1 MLNRKNITR
10 LISVSSLLLGYVFAN
25 SNTAFANPVRGK
37 FDSIQIAQTSQQGE
51 PTQENILEDNDFKFQ
66 LNGCQHKAKKIT
78 CTFLIINL
86 LNQDRT
92 VWIASGDNYGSRII
106 DTSGNEYF
114 ANFVQIGK
122 QKDSAGHATFT
133 QNIPLKASIVFEIPQ
148 GLSKLASLEFRYQV
162 DANPGKLKVEY
173 RNVEVAR

>member
-1 MLNRKNITR
+1 MLNLKNITQFIG
-10 LISVSSLLLGYVFAN
+10 ISGVFMGYVLADFN
-25 SNTAFANPVRGK
+25 VAFANQFQGH
-37 FDSIQIAQTSQQGE
+37 FDSINIAQASQQGE
-51 PTQENILEDNDFKFQ
+51 STQEKIVEDKDFKFQ

-78 CTFLIINL
+78 CTFLITNL
-86 LNQDRT
+86 LNQDRS
-92 VWIASGDNYGSRII
+92 VWLTSGANYGSRII

-122 QKDSAGHATFT
+122 QEGSAGYATFI

-148 GLSKLASLEFRYQV
+148 GLSLEFRYQI
-162 DANPGKLKVEY
+162 DNGNKLKVEY